1 VPSTDNNLIAQL
13 PNRDR
18 AALLAIAKAVPL
30 DLGAAMYTPG
40 DPTRHVYFP
49 TLGFISLV
57 TATGDEPGLE
67 VGMVGSEGMLGAQLA
82 LGVSTIPL
90 RAIVQGEGSALRI
103 DAAPFRR
110 LLADSKALQSG
121 LNRYLY
127 VLMAQLATSA
137 ACTRFHGVGPRLAR
151 WLLMSHDRA
160 HADTFRLT
168 HEFLAFMLGVRRV
181 GITGAASELQRL
193 GLIRYR
199 RGLIHVLDRTGL
211 EQAAC
216 SCYAADRSAYVRMF
230 G

>member
-1 VPSTDNNLIAQL
+1 MRWQTVRDADGAHTAGLSSLSHPLNNLIERL
-13 PNRDR
+13 PGRDR
-18 AALLAIAKAVPL
+18 AALLDIAKPVPL
-30 DLGAAMYTPG
+30 DIGAAMYTAG
-40 DPTRHVYFP
+40 EPTRHVYFP
-49 TLGFISLV
+49 TDGFISLV

-82 LGVSTIPL
+82 LGVSISPL
-90 RAIVQGEGSALRI
+90 RAMVQGQGSALRV

-110 LLADSKALQSG
+110 RLATSTALRSE

-181 GITGAASELQRL
+181 GITRAATELQQ
-193 GLIRYR
+193 
-199 RGLIHVLDRTGL
+199 RGL
-211 EQAAC
+211 
-216 SCYAADRSAYVRMF
+216 
-230 G
+230 